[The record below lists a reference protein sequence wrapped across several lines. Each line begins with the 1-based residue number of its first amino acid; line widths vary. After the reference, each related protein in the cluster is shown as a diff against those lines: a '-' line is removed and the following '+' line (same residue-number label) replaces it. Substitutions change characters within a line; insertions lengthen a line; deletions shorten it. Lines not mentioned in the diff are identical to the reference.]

1 MLSRVADAIF
11 WMSRYMER
19 TKMETTLLY
28 SNYVAIQDNAIDEN
42 WKFIMEYYSNK
53 ELQDDHKKE
62 AWLTAE
68 SLSYLIVDKN
78 NPSSIVNNIM
88 YARENARSIQ
98 DHITKELWQ
107 TLNNYY
113 HIVRDEKMKEQIL
126 SGDPVE
132 VMDVIHAQCY
142 LFYGTLDS
150 TMDRG
155 PGYYFMNV
163 GKHLERAL
171 QTIQV
176 LLIKIKEVKYNLM
189 DETELV
195 SFRYLLY
202 ALSGYELYGKTYR
215 GAISATNIIDYTL
228 FNPIFTHSV
237 SYSLDRI
244 KHNFLMLKSVS
255 TPVAFSQMEFEIGKL
270 ISNFTYNQPEIKDG
284 KKMCLYLEEL
294 HQNILNISTLFS
306 KHYFGQI

>member
-42 WKFIMEYYSNK
+42 WRFILEYYGDK
-53 ELQDDHKKE
+53 ELVSNQKNQV
-62 AWLTAE
+62 WLTAD
-68 SLSYLIVDKN
+68 SLSHLISDKN
-78 NPSSIVNNIM
+78 NPLSIVNNIM

-113 HIVRDEKMKEQIL
+113 HMVRDEKMKDQIFK
-126 SGDPVE
+126 GDPVE

-176 LLIKIKEVKYNLM
+176 LLIKIKEGNYNLV

-237 SYSLDRI
+237 FYSLDRI
-244 KHNFLMLKSVS
+244 KHNFKLLKQES
-255 TPVAFSQMEFEIGKL
+255 TPAAFSQMEFEIGKL
-270 ISNFTYNQPEIKDG
+270 ISNFTYNKPDIKDG
-284 KKMCLYLEEL
+284 KKLYLYLEEL
-294 HQNILNISTLFS
+294 HQNIVNISNLFS
-306 KHYFGQI
+306 KNYFGQI

>member
-28 SNYVAIQDNAIDEN
+28 SNYVAIQDNAIEEN
-42 WKFIMEYYSNK
+42 WRFILEHYGDTEMLMS
-53 ELQDDHKKE
+53 QKKSV
-62 AWLTAE
+62 WLTAE
-68 SLSYLIVDKN
+68 SLSHLIIEKN

-113 HIVRDEKMKEQIL
+113 HIVRNEKLKEQIYH
-126 SGDPVE
+126 GDPVE

-171 QTIQV
+171 QSIQV
-176 LLIKIKEVKYNLM
+176 LQIKIKEVNYNLL
-189 DETELV
+189 DENELV

-215 GAISATNIIDYTL
+215 GEISASNIINYTL

-237 SYSLDRI
+237 FYSLDRI
-244 KHNFLMLKSVS
+244 KHNFIMLKEQS
-255 TPVAFSQMEFEIGKL
+255 TPRSFAEMEFEIGKL
-270 ISNFTYNQPEIKDG
+270 ISHFTYNQPDIKDG
-284 KKMCLYLEEL
+284 KKLYLYLEDL
-294 HQNILNISTLFS
+294 HQNVVNISTLFS
-306 KHYFGQI
+306 KHYFGQN